1 MIKFIEL
8 LERKI
13 SGCDSLGGLEREKAV
28 YQSVLKDY
36 REQLTL
42 TDVVHRRDMKNFKKL
57 TMYDETLENELYT
70 FFGEYGVTYKKELN
84 LIKALN
90 DYIDW
95 YGCRDSKMDKILP
108 IEHQEGV
115 VVTAMTLLKELLN
128 QQL

>member
-1 MIKFIEL
+1 
-8 LERKI
+8 
-13 SGCDSLGGLEREKAV
+13 
-28 YQSVLKDY
+28 
-36 REQLTL
+36 
-42 TDVVHRRDMKNFKKL
+42 MKNFKKL
-57 TMYDETLENELYT
+57 TMYDETLETTTSNSTTPGNILQNIEA
-70 FFGEYGVTYKKELN
+70 KLN

-108 IEHQEGV
+108 IEHQEGA

>member
-1 MIKFIEL
+1 
-8 LERKI
+8 
-13 SGCDSLGGLEREKAV
+13 
-28 YQSVLKDY
+28 
-36 REQLTL
+36 
-42 TDVVHRRDMKNFKKL
+42 MKNFKKL
-57 TMYDETLENELYT
+57 TMYDETIETTTSNSTTPGNILQNIEA
-70 FFGEYGVTYKKELN
+70 KLN

-115 VVTAMTLLKELLN
+115 VVTAITLLKKLLN

>member
-1 MIKFIEL
+1 
-8 LERKI
+8 
-13 SGCDSLGGLEREKAV
+13 
-28 YQSVLKDY
+28 
-36 REQLTL
+36 
-42 TDVVHRRDMKNFKKL
+42 
-57 TMYDETLENELYT
+57 MYDETLETTTSNSTTPGNILSSNEFYT

-128 QQL
+128 KQL

>member
-1 MIKFIEL
+1 
-8 LERKI
+8 
-13 SGCDSLGGLEREKAV
+13 
-28 YQSVLKDY
+28 
-36 REQLTL
+36 
-42 TDVVHRRDMKNFKKL
+42 MKNFKKL
-57 TMYDETLENELYT
+57 TMYDETIETTTSNSTTPGNILQNIEA
-70 FFGEYGVTYKKELN
+70 KLN

>member
-1 MIKFIEL
+1 
-8 LERKI
+8 
-13 SGCDSLGGLEREKAV
+13 
-28 YQSVLKDY
+28 
-36 REQLTL
+36 
-42 TDVVHRRDMKNFKKL
+42 MKNFKKL
-57 TMYDETLENELYT
+57 TMYDETLETTTSNSSTPKARLWEGDTSGVLSSNELYT
-70 FFGEYGVTYKKELN
+70 FFGEYGGANAIKKELN

-108 IEHQEGV
+108 IEHQKGV